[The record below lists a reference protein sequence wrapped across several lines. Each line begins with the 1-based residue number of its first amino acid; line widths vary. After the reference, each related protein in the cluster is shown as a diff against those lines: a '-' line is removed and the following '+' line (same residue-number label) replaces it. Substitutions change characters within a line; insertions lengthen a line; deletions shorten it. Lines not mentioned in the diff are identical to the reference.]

1 MNKLPSIWLIFMSL
15 SWLHQSIL
23 EGTAAKTRGLSSAT
37 QLEAD
42 LHHWATG
49 NASKE
54 AVSEIFD
61 GDRRLLLG
69 GEHPTW
75 TFREMIEN
83 IATGSAPPRWPG
95 LVGLFLGVVGLF
107 RGRDSPCLSP

>member
-1 MNKLPSIWLIFMSL
+1 MSL
-15 SWLHQSIL
+15 AWVLHSSL
-23 EGTAAKTRGLSSAT
+23 EGTTAKARGLSNAM

-42 LHHWATG
+42 LHRWATD

-61 GDRRLLLG
+61 EDRRLLLG

-75 TFREMIEN
+75 SFREMIGN
-83 IATGSAPPRWPG
+83 IATEAVPPSWPG
-95 LVGLFLGVVGLF
+95 HVGLVWGVIGLLS
-107 RGRDSPCLSP
+107 GRKPREQVLPN